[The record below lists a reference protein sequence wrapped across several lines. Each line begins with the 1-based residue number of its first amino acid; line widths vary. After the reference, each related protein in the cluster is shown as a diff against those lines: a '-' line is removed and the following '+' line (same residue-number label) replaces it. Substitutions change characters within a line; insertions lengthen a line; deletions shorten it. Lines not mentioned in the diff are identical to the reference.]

1 MVFERFECKVCI
13 AGKIEHFHSRLL
25 PITLFLYHLCSQL
38 FIQRS
43 NHLMN
48 LSNGDRFRVLRME
61 GLDDERGVEQL
72 RTTATVG
79 HVITIPYSTLLV
91 RLLSSLSV

>member
-1 MVFERFECKVCI
+1 MN
-13 AGKIEHFHSRLL
+13 
-25 PITLFLYHLCSQL
+25 
-38 FIQRS
+38 RS
-43 NHLMN
+43 ND
-48 LSNGDRFRVLRME
+48 DRFRVLRME
-61 GLDDERGVEQL
+61 GLDVERGVEQL